1 MVKQKL
7 EPGHDP
13 EKWLPVFRKDHARSK
28 DVVCLM
34 SMRVIGLAG
43 WSGSGKTTLISKVIP
58 VLVGRG
64 LRVSTVKHAHH
75 AFDID
80 RPGKDS
86 WLHREAGAAEV
97 VVASS
102 RRWALVHELRDEP
115 EPTLP
120 ALLAKLGPADLVI
133 IEGFKRHA
141 HPKLEIYRAAVG
153 KPLIYPQD
161 DCVVAIASDTA
172 LPQAQ
177 LPVLMLD
184 DIEGI
189 ANVLMAEAMPRERIA

>member
-1 MVKQKL
+1 
-7 EPGHDP
+7 
-13 EKWLPVFRKDHARSK
+13 
-28 DVVCLM
+28 M

-43 WSGSGKTTLISKVIP
+43 WSGSGKTALISKVIT

-64 LRVSTVKHAHH
+64 LKVATIKHAHH

-86 WLHREAGAAEV
+86 WQHREAGASEV

-102 RRWALVHELRDEP
+102 RRWAVVHELRDEA
-115 EPTLP
+115 EPSL
-120 ALLAKLGPADLVI
+120 AELLAKLSPVDLVI

-141 HPKLEIYRAAVG
+141 HPKLEVYRATVG

-161 DCVVAIASDTA
+161 DCVVAIASDA
-172 LPQAQ
+172 PLPQAQ

-189 ANVLMAEAMPRERIA
+189 ANVLQAEALPRERISESSE

>member
-1 MVKQKL
+1 
-7 EPGHDP
+7 
-13 EKWLPVFRKDHARSK
+13 
-28 DVVCLM
+28 M

-43 WSGSGKTTLISKVIP
+43 WSGSGKTTLITKVIP
-58 VLVGRG
+58 VLVSRG
-64 LRVSTVKHAHH
+64 LKVATIKHAHH
-75 AFDID
+75 EFDID

-86 WLHREAGAAEV
+86 WQHREAGASEV

-102 RRWALVHELRDEP
+102 RRWALVHELRNEP
-115 EPTLP
+115 EPPL
-120 ALLAKLGPADLVI
+120 AELLAKLSAADLVI

-161 DCVVAIASDTA
+161 DCVVAIASDA
-172 LPQAQ
+172 PLPQAQ

-189 ANVLMAEAMPRERIA
+189 ANVLQAEAVPRDQIAAM

>member
-1 MVKQKL
+1 
-7 EPGHDP
+7 
-13 EKWLPVFRKDHARSK
+13 
-28 DVVCLM
+28 M

-43 WSGSGKTTLISKVIP
+43 WSGSGKTTLITKVIP

-64 LRVSTVKHAHH
+64 LKVATVKHAHH
-75 AFDID
+75 EFDID

-86 WLHREAGAAEV
+86 WLHREAGASEV
-97 VVASS
+97 VVASG
-102 RRWALVHELRDEP
+102 RRWALVHELRNEP
-115 EPTLP
+115 ELSL
-120 ALLAKLGPADLVI
+120 ADLLAKLSPADLVI

-153 KPLIYPQD
+153 KPLIYPLD
-161 DCVVAIASDTA
+161 DCVVAIASDSA
-172 LPQAQ
+172 LPQAE

-189 ANVLMAEAMPRERIA
+189 ANVLMAEALPRDQIA

>member
-1 MVKQKL
+1 
-7 EPGHDP
+7 
-13 EKWLPVFRKDHARSK
+13 
-28 DVVCLM
+28 M

-43 WSGSGKTTLISKVIP
+43 WSGSGKTTLITKVIP

-64 LRVSTVKHAHH
+64 LKVATIKHAHH
-75 AFDID
+75 EFDID

-86 WLHREAGAAEV
+86 WLHREAGASEV

-102 RRWALVHELRDEP
+102 RRWALVHELRNEREP
-115 EPTLP
+115 PLAE
-120 ALLAKLGPADLVI
+120 LLAKLSPVDLVI
-133 IEGFKRHA
+133 IEGFKSHA

-161 DCVVAIASDTA
+161 DCIVAIASDQP

-184 DIEGI
+184 DVAGI
-189 ANVLMAEAMPRERIA
+189 ANVLQAEALPRDKIGAAWAASDLRLRITATPSAQPRQRRPAY

>member
-1 MVKQKL
+1 
-7 EPGHDP
+7 
-13 EKWLPVFRKDHARSK
+13 
-28 DVVCLM
+28 M

-43 WSGSGKTTLISKVIP
+43 WSGSGKTTLITKLIP

-64 LRVSTVKHAHH
+64 LKVSTIKHAHH

-86 WLHREAGAAEV
+86 WQHREAGASEV

-102 RRWALVHELRDEP
+102 RRWAIVHELRNEP
-115 EPTLP
+115 EPPLEE
-120 ALLAKLGPADLVI
+120 LLAKLRPADLVI
-133 IEGFKRHA
+133 IEGFKRHP
-141 HPKLEIYRAAVG
+141 HPKLEIYRASVG

-161 DCVVAIASDTA
+161 DCVVAIASDA
-172 LPQAQ
+172 PLPNAQ

-189 ANVLMAEAMPRERIA
+189 ANVLQAEAVPRDQIGAARAGE